1 MDRGRNATDPSGIST
16 EGWKDVL
23 WRVWQQI
30 TNDRVTLIAAGA
42 AFYLLLALFPALAVL
57 VSIFGFFADPASIVD
72 QIVLLQGVLPT
83 AGIEFIQAQ
92 LLNLANQNEATLSIG
107 FAFGFLLT
115 LWSANNGIKTL
126 FEAMNIAYG
135 EVEKRSFVRLNL
147 ITFVF
152 TLGAVVVSILF
163 IGGVGVL
170 PAVLG
175 LVGMSQFAETVIAL
189 LRWPLLF
196 GVAVSAISLLYRY
209 GPSRENAK
217 WRWVTWGG
225 ILATVLWLVTS
236 ILFSWYLTN
245 FANYNAT
252 YGSLG
257 AVVGFMMWVWVS
269 VVVLIMGAE
278 LNAEM
283 EHQTARDSTAGPEK
297 PIGTRGAT
305 MADTIGR
312 SRNSEKGESQRDVGD
327 VDNQS
332 AVKDDLQEISLI
344 GPELESRL
352 NAIGVTRFDQIAG
365 WDKSDIERIESKIGF
380 KGQHVIEDLIVEAR
394 RLDDHSAT

>member
-92 LLNLANQNEATLSIG
+92 LLNLANQNEATLSVG

-344 GPELESRL
+344 GPALESRL

>member
-1 MDRGRNATDPSGIST
+1 
-16 EGWKDVL
+16 
-23 WRVWQQI
+23 
-30 TNDRVTLIAAGA
+30 
-42 AFYLLLALFPALAVL
+42 
-57 VSIFGFFADPASIVD
+57 
-72 QIVLLQGVLPT
+72 
-83 AGIEFIQAQ
+83 
-92 LLNLANQNEATLSIG
+92 
-107 FAFGFLLT
+107 

-344 GPELESRL
+344 GPALESRL